1 MFKHIL
7 LPLDG
12 SSLAEA
18 AIPYAVELCKKFDSK
33 VTLLHLIEK
42 DAPAEVHGQ
51 HHLTNEPEAC
61 DYLGRIA
68 EKEFAFCSHVERHVH
83 TEEVEQVSRS
93 IVEHSGEFA
102 PDLIILCAH
111 GAGGIRDIVV
121 GSIPQQVIATGK
133 VPVLLIHPEE
143 PYKGFQTLLVALD
156 GDPDHDHS
164 LEVAGELARQFG
176 SELHLVR
183 IVPTFST
190 LTGEQAALGTMLPA
204 TTAAYLD
211 IMEDEAAKYLQHKLD
226 AWCREGF
233 NCEAEVQ
240 RGEPAQE
247 VVKSAI
253 NSNAD
258 VIILGTHGKSGLNAF
273 WSGSVAPKIV
283 AKTKIPVLLCPV
295 RRT

>member
-12 SSLAEA
+12 SDLAEA
-18 AIPYAVELCKKFDSK
+18 AIPYAVELCKKLDSK
-33 VTLLHLIEK
+33 ITLLHVIEK
-42 DAPAEVHGQ
+42 DASSEIHGQ

-61 DYLGRIA
+61 DYLGLIA
-68 EKEFAFCSHVERHVH
+68 EKEFSACKHVEKHVH
-83 TEEVEQVSRS
+83 TEEVDQVPRS

-111 GAGGIRDIVV
+111 GAGGLRDIVA
-121 GSIPQQVIATGK
+121 GSIAQQVIANGK

-143 PYKGFQTLLVALD
+143 SFRGFQTILVAVD
-156 GDPDHDHS
+156 GDPDHDQS
-164 LEVAGELARQFG
+164 LEVGGELARQFG
-176 SELHLVR
+176 SELRLVR
-183 IVPTFST
+183 IVPTYST

-204 TTAAYLD
+204 TTNAYLD
-211 IMEDEAAKYLQHKLD
+211 VMEEEAVEYLQHKLD
-226 AWCREGF
+226 AWCGKGI

-258 VIILGTHGKSGLNAF
+258 IIILGTHGKSGLNAF

-283 AKTKIPVLLCPV
+283 AKTKLPVLLYPV
-295 RRT
+295 RRN